1 MIIMDLSQIMIA
13 TLMVSLGNYTNA
25 EVDENL
31 FRHMCLNSI
40 RANLMKFKGEYGN
53 LVIAAD
59 GAHSWRKQIYPYYKA
74 NRKKDRDSSEL
85 NWTKIFEHLNKVR
98 DELKEF
104 FPFPVIHLD
113 GAEAD
118 DVIGV
123 LARNFNYE
131 KILILSGDKDFQ
143 QLQAYPNVEQYSPV
157 FKKYLK
163 CPDPEA
169 FLKEHIIRGDVGD
182 GIPNFL
188 SPDNCLV
195 VGTRQKS
202 ISSKKLENWL
212 KAKDAKDFCTEEM
225 LRGHNRNEL
234 LIDLSNTPQTLQD
247 QILAEY
253 QNQLNKPK
261 ADLFDY
267 FMTHRL
273 RNLIEDIGDFK

>member
-13 TLMVSLGNYTNA
+13 TLMVSVGNYTNV
-25 EVDENL
+25 EIDENL

-40 RANLMKFKGEYGN
+40 RANLMKFKDEYGK

-59 GAHSWRKQIYPYYKA
+59 GAHSWRKNVYPYYKA
-74 NRKKDRDSSEL
+74 NRKKARDESEI
-85 NWTKIFEHLNKVR
+85 NWTKVFENLNKVR
-98 DELKEF
+98 DELKEYF
-104 FPFPVIHLD
+104 DFPVIHLD
-113 GAEAD
+113 GVEAD

-123 LARNFNYE
+123 LAKNFNYE

-157 FKKYLK
+157 FKKYIK
-163 CPDPEA
+163 CADPDM

-195 VGTRQKS
+195 MGTRQKS
-202 ISSKKLENWL
+202 ISSKKVPGWL
-212 KAKDAKDFCTEEM
+212 KASSPTEFCTEEM
-225 LRGHNRNEL
+225 LRNYKRNEL
-234 LIDLSNTPQTLQD
+234 LIDLSKIPDDIQN

-253 QNQLNKPK
+253 ENQLNKPK

-273 RNLIEDIGDFK
+273 RNLIENIGDFK

>member
-1 MIIMDLSQIMIA
+1 MDLSQIMIA
-13 TLMVSLGNYTNA
+13 TLMVSVGNYTNV
-25 EVDENL
+25 EIDENL

-40 RANLMKFKGEYGN
+40 RANLMKFKDEYGK

-59 GAHSWRKQIYPYYKA
+59 GAHSWRKNVYPYYKA
-74 NRKKDRDSSEL
+74 NRKKARDESEI
-85 NWTKIFEHLNKVR
+85 NWTKVFENLNKVR
-98 DELKEF
+98 DELKEYF
-104 FPFPVIHLD
+104 DFPVIHLD
-113 GAEAD
+113 GVEAD

-123 LARNFNYE
+123 LAKNFNYE

-157 FKKYLK
+157 FKKYIK
-163 CPDPEA
+163 CADPDM

-195 VGTRQKS
+195 MGTRQKS
-202 ISSKKLENWL
+202 ISSKKVPGWL
-212 KAKDAKDFCTEEM
+212 KASSPTEFCTEEM
-225 LRGHNRNEL
+225 LRNYKRNEL
-234 LIDLSNTPQTLQD
+234 LIDLSKIPDDIQN

-253 QNQLNKPK
+253 ENQLNKPK

-273 RNLIEDIGDFK
+273 RNLIENIGDFK